1 MNSNK
6 IIYSL
11 NVENVQTVALEEM
24 GRELTDKEIER
35 VVHRLV
41 DYINWYDAITHSIHD
56 EIKPDI
62 VS

>member
-6 IIYSL
+6 IVYSL

-24 GRELTDKEIER
+24 GRELTDKEILR
-35 VVHRLV
+35 VIDRIPE
-41 DYINWYDAITHSIHD
+41 YINWYESITFSLHD

-62 VS
+62 TS

>member
-1 MNSNK
+1 MNNNK

-11 NVENVQTVALEEM
+11 NVENVQTVALEEI

-35 VVHRLV
+35 VVERMKE
-41 DYINWYDAITHSIHD
+41 YINWYEAITFSMHD

-62 VS
+62 AS

>member
-6 IIYSL
+6 IVYSL

-24 GRELTDKEIER
+24 GRELTDKELLR
-35 VVHRLV
+35 VIDRIPE
-41 DYINWYDAITHSIHD
+41 YINWYEAINFSIHD

-62 VS
+62 TS

>member
-1 MNSNK
+1 MNNNK

-35 VVHRLV
+35 VVERMKE
-41 DYINWYDAITHSIHD
+41 YINWYDAITFSLHD

-62 VS
+62 TP